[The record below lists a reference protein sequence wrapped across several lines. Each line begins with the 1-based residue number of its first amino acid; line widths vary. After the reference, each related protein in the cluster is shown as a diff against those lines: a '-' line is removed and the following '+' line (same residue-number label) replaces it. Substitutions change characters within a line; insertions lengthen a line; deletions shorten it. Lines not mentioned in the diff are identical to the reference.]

1 MAPGAKRESESEM
14 AKQKLTQKQ
23 REDRI
28 RAAEE
33 RERRAEEAKKR
44 KERTKQI
51 FTIVVCVILVL
62 ALGIP
67 TVGLTLLGGGA
78 SL

>member
-1 MAPGAKRESESEM
+1 M
-14 AKQKLTQKQ
+14 AKQKMTKKQ

-33 RERRAEEAKKR
+33 RERRAEEAQKR
-44 KERTKQI
+44 KQRTKQI

-62 ALGIP
+62 ALGVQ
-67 TVGLTLLGGGA
+67 TVGLALLGGGGM
-78 SL
+78 

>member
-1 MAPGAKRESESEM
+1 MLGSRDNRKQNM
-14 AKQKLTQKQ
+14 AKQKLTKKQ

-33 RERRAEEAKKR
+33 RERRAEEAKQR
-44 KERTKQI
+44 SQRTKQI

-62 ALGIP
+62 ALGVP
-67 TVGLTLLGGGA
+67 TVGLALLGGGGM
-78 SL
+78 

>member
-1 MAPGAKRESESEM
+1 M
-14 AKQKLTQKQ
+14 AKQKMTQKQ

-62 ALGIP
+62 ALGVP
-67 TVGLTLLGGGA
+67 TVGLALLGGGA
-78 SL
+78 